1 MRVPTLGCLATLL
14 ALAVPLAGQSC
25 SLMPSDENRL
35 WAGGHYADGAAA
47 GLGGVELGMDLFH
60 RVYVEGSYAFG
71 GYDTG
76 RGTATRRAASVGV
89 PFRLA
94 GLHLCPTGFVESTVF
109 GFLDRFD
116 ADRGE
121 VSDFRG
127 GVRLPVAGSAV
138 ERAGVELRWLAAV
151 DVAWRRWERAARTVV
166 LDAGVSI
173 DVENAIERDA
183 VVEALVGVR
192 GRTDGVGL
200 TIGIANRLLD
210 KRRFLPFIQIGV
222 RIG

>member
-1 MRVPTLGCLATLL
+1 MRVRTVGCLAVVL
-14 ALAVPLAGQSC
+14 AMAAPLAGQSC

-35 WAGGHYADGAAA
+35 WAGGHYAAGAAA
-47 GLGGVELGMDLFH
+47 GLGGLELGMDLFG
-60 RVYVEGSYAFG
+60 RVYVEGNYTFG

-76 RGTATRRAASVGV
+76 RGTATRRAASVGAPV
-89 PFRLA
+89 RVA
-94 GLHLCPTGFVESTVF
+94 GLHLCPTAFVESTVF

-127 GVRLPVAGSAV
+127 GVRLPVAGPAV
-138 ERAGVELRWLAAV
+138 ERAGVEFRWLAAV
-151 DVAWRRWERAARTVV
+151 DVAWRRWERASRTVI
-166 LDAGVSI
+166 LDSGVSV
-173 DVENAIERDA
+173 DVENATDRDA
-183 VVEALVGVR
+183 VVEGLVGVR
-192 GRTDGVGL
+192 GRADGVGL

-210 KRRFLPFIQIGV
+210 KRRFLPFIQVGV